1 MTYQDILEVIRM
13 AVVAYIRVSST
24 GQSLEVQRQ
33 LVEEFGVDKIF
44 AEKVSGTTQNR
55 PKLQECLQYVR
66 EGDTLVI
73 TKLDRLARSVSHL
86 HQIVDDLTSRGVGFK
101 VLQQNID
108 TTTKEGR
115 LMFSVLGALAQ
126 FENELRKER
135 CEEGR
140 QAAVSR
146 GVKFGAPKKLSGDQ
160 VAEMRQKRESGV
172 LIKDLMNEY
181 GLSKASVYR
190 LMAG

>member
-1 MTYQDILEVIRM
+1 M
-13 AVVAYIRVSST
+13 AVIAYIRVSST
-24 GQSLEVQRQ
+24 GQSLEVQQQ
-33 LVEEFGVDKIF
+33 LMEGFGVDKVF

-140 QAAVSR
+140 KAAVSR
-146 GVKFGAPKKLSGDQ
+146 GVKFGAKKKLTEKQ
-160 VAEMRQKRESGV
+160 VVEMREKRQSGIM
-172 LIKDLMNEY
+172 IKDLMKEY

-190 LMAG
+190 FLSTTK

>member
-1 MTYQDILEVIRM
+1 M

-33 LVEEFGVDKIF
+33 LMDEFGVDKVF

-55 PKLQECLQYVR
+55 PRLQECLQYVR

-126 FENELRKER
+126 FENELRKES

-140 QAAVSR
+140 LAAVSR
-146 GVKFGAPKKLSGDQ
+146 GVRFGAPKKLTDDQ
-160 VAEMRQKRESGV
+160 VVEMRQKRENGV
-172 LIKDLMNEY
+172 LIKDLMSEY
-181 GLSKASVYR
+181 RLSRASVYR
-190 LMAG
+190 LTVDMHKRTTMRGV

>member
-1 MTYQDILEVIRM
+1 M

-24 GQSLEVQRQ
+24 GQSLEVQQQ
-33 LVEEFGVDKIF
+33 LMEEFGVDKVF

-55 PKLQECLQYVR
+55 PKLQECLSYVR

-126 FENELRKER
+126 FETELRQER
-135 CEEGR
+135 CDEGR
-140 QAAVSR
+140 VAAMER
-146 GVKFGAPKKLSGDQ
+146 GVKFGAKPKLTRQ
-160 VAEMRQKRESGV
+160 QILEMREKRAGGA
-172 LIKDLMNEY
+172 LIKELMREY
-181 GLSKASVYR
+181 SLSKASVYR
-190 LMAG
+190 LMRDEEEVEAA

>member
-1 MTYQDILEVIRM
+1 M
-13 AVVAYIRVSST
+13 AIVAYLRVSTT
-24 GQSLEVQRQ
+24 GQSLEVQKK

-44 AEKVSGTTQNR
+44 QEKISGTTQNR
-55 PKLQECLQYVR
+55 QQLKECLQYVR

-86 HQIVDDLTSRGVGFK
+86 HQIVDQLTERGVGFK

-115 LMFSVLGALAQ
+115 LMFSMLAALAE
-126 FENELRKER
+126 FENSLRSER

-140 QAAVSR
+140 RLAMSR
-146 GVKFGAPKKLSGDQ
+146 GVKFGAKRKLTDEQ
-160 VAEMRQKRESGV
+160 VDEMREKRANGI
-172 LIKDLMNEY
+172 LIKELASQY
-181 GLSKASVYR
+181 GISNASVYR
-190 LMAG
+190 LMSS